1 MDVDAKVTII
11 HMFTG
16 IIAALIS
23 FVLTTGL
30 ISGINNEPIAIL
42 MAFVVLYI
50 SGQVSERIFGKEA
63 VGGFKGWL
71 WSGIVPF
78 LFIWIVL
85 WILLININPVPPI
98 PAGI

>member
-11 HMFTG
+11 HIIGG
-16 IIAALIS
+16 IIAAFFSYL
-23 FVLTTGL
+23 LTTRQIL
-30 ISGINNEPIAIL
+30 GINNEAIAIL
-42 MAFVVLYI
+42 LALVILYI

-78 LFIWIVL
+78 LFIWLVI
-85 WILLININPVPPI
+85 WILLFNVNPVPPVHMR
-98 PAGI
+98 